1 MLRDFFAQSIIKK
14 TDIFFTFYRSLE
26 GRRIVNISHL
36 FSQIQNSRH
45 ANLQCSFLDMQFLTE
60 QRKGYSSTFKFR
72 CKMCG
77 ITSIITSENEHDSN
91 YLPINKALVNGSIAI
106 GTDDSMILYVLYTF
120 NL

>member
-1 MLRDFFAQSIIKK
+1 M
-14 TDIFFTFYRSLE
+14 
-26 GRRIVNISHL
+26 NISHL
-36 FSQIQNSRH
+36 FSQIQNNRH
-45 ANLQCSFLDMQFLTE
+45 GNLQCSFLDMQFLSE
-60 QRKGYSSTFKFR
+60 QRRGYSSIFKFR

-120 NL
+120 